1 MEEHMR
7 ILIVD
12 DNATNLMLLKII
24 AQRVEGVSVEGCEC
38 PVRALEMLQAAD
50 YDLILVDYVMPKM
63 NGSDLI
69 RAVRSIENYQVVPIV
84 MITGEND
91 RQVRLDAISAGATD
105 FLNKPVDPIE
115 LRARLGNLLALR
127 RAQRD
132 LANHAQWLEREVAKA
147 TRHLNEREEEVIWRL
162 SRAIEFRD
170 GGTGEHISRVATVSR
185 LIAEGLGCD
194 TEFCRTIYLAAPLHD
209 VGKVGIPDAILTKP
223 GRLTDE
229 EMATMRGHVVLG
241 QRILAGGESSLIRF
255 AEHIVASHH
264 ERWDGKGYPAGL
276 AGEEIPLEG
285 RIVAVADVFDAL
297 CSPRPYKSAWNVSEA
312 CDEINRCAGGHFDP
326 RVVAAFNARWS
337 DILPLYR
344 HAESAAA

>member
-1 MEEHMR
+1 MR
-7 ILIVD
+7 VLIVD

-24 AQRVEGVSVEGCEC
+24 AQKVDGVAVEGCEC
-38 PVRALEMLQAAD
+38 PIKALELLRASH
-50 YDLILVDYVMPKM
+50 YDLILVDYVMPEM

-69 RAVRSIENYQVVPIV
+69 RAIRSIKDYAAVPIV
-84 MITGEND
+84 MITGESD

-127 RAQRD
+127 QAQLD
-132 LANHAQWLEREVAKA
+132 LANHAQWLEREIAQA
-147 TRHLNEREEEVIWRL
+147 TRHLSEREEEVIWRL

-185 LIAEGLGCD
+185 LIAEGLGCSP
-194 TEFCRTIYLAAPLHD
+194 EFCRTIYLAAPLHD
-209 VGKVGIPDAILTKP
+209 VGKVGIPDAILSKP

-229 EMATMRGHVVLG
+229 EMATMREHVLLG
-241 QRILAGGESSLIRF
+241 ERILSGGESSLIQC
-255 AEHIVASHH
+255 AEQIVASHH

-276 AGEEIPLEG
+276 EGEEIPLEG

-297 CSPRPYKSAWNVSEA
+297 CSPRPYKSAWQVLDARN
-312 CDEINRCAGGHFDP
+312 EINRTAGGHFDP
-326 RVVAAFNARWS
+326 RVVAAFNARWN
-337 DILPLYR
+337 DIVPLYR
-344 HAESAAA
+344 QTESIAA

>member
-1 MEEHMR
+1 MR
-7 ILIVD
+7 VLIVD

-24 AQRVEGVSVEGCEC
+24 AQRVEGVSVEGCGT
-38 PVRALEMLQAAD
+38 PLRALEMLRAGA
-50 YDLILVDYVMPKM
+50 YDLILVDYVMPEM

-69 RAVRSIENYQVVPIV
+69 RAIRSIEHYAVVPIV

-185 LIAEGLGCD
+185 LIAEGLGCN

-209 VGKVGIPDAILTKP
+209 VGKVGIPDAILSKP
-223 GRLTDE
+223 GRLTED
-229 EMATMRGHVVLG
+229 EMAKMREHVMLG

-276 AGEEIPLEG
+276 TGEAIPLEG

-297 CSPRPYKSAWNVSEA
+297 CSPRPYKSAWSPSDA
-312 CDEINRCAGGHFDP
+312 CDEINRCSGGHFDP
-326 RVVAAFNARWS
+326 KVVAAFNARWS

-344 HAESAAA
+344 LAEGVAA

>member
-1 MEEHMR
+1 MR

-24 AQRVEGVSVEGCEC
+24 AQRIDGVSVDGCDC
-38 PVRALEMLQAAD
+38 PLRAIDMLRARP

-63 NGSDLI
+63 NGNDLI
-69 RAVRSIENYQVVPIV
+69 SAIRMLENYEVVPIV
-84 MITGEND
+84 MITGENV
-91 RQVRLDAISAGATD
+91 RQVRIEAISAGATD
-105 FLNKPVDPIE
+105 FLSKPVDPVE
-115 LRARLGNLLALR
+115 LRARLSNLLALR

-132 LANHAQWLEREVAKA
+132 LANHAQWLEREVAEA
-147 TRHLNEREEEVIWRL
+147 TRHLSEREEEVIWRL

-185 LIAEGLGCD
+185 MIAEGLGCEP
-194 TEFCRTIYLAAPLHD
+194 EFCRTIYLAAPLHD

-229 EMATMRGHVVLG
+229 EMATMREHVVLG
-241 QRILAGGESSLIRF
+241 QRILAGAESSLIQF

-276 AGEEIPLEG
+276 AGEDIPLEG

-297 CSPRPYKSAWNVSEA
+297 CSPRPYKSGWPVSEA

-326 RVVAAFNARWS
+326 RVVAAFNDRWS

-344 HAESAAA
+344 PAESAAA